1 MSTKMAPETTPQS
14 TPDKPKESDNL
25 LGEFVLPTNTT
36 IKRQQPEAVEASE
49 NSRPWAD
56 GEYKAQVLTML
67 DKSTQNARRMDGP
80 TNGNTDGQMD
90 LGTERRTDGRTDERV
105 NGWNR
110 IRPMTG
116 NQSEI

>member
-25 LGEFVLPTNTT
+25 LGEFVSPTNTT

-67 DKSTQNARRMDGP
+67 DKSAQKCETDGP
-80 TNGNTDGQMD
+80 TSGEADGRMDRRAERWTDG
-90 LGTERRTDGRTDERV
+90 
-105 NGWNR
+105 
-110 IRPMTG
+110 
-116 NQSEI
+116 